1 MARKPKDPNGEIVRA
16 ISIVLTDTQ
25 LKNLDTNVQKMKN
38 YLIGRGIP
46 EQKVNGLVNRS
57 AIIREMVLELATERG
72 YLAMLS
78 GFATALGLDASQT
91 ELFEK
96 QFEKEDNTI
105 HG

>member
-57 AIIREMVLELATERG
+57 AIIREMVLELATESG

-78 GFATALGLDASQT
+78 GFATALGLDAGQT
-91 ELFEK
+91 DMFAK